1 MVSKSTKFVS
11 HLGWI
16 SANYY
21 DEINDEFLKLLMK
34 FIKYECLCNKD
45 IRRNFTFVNIGVVPL
60 LARVKWFFLVHV
72 H

>member
-45 IRRNFTFVNIGVVPL
+45 IRRNFTFVNI
-60 LARVKWFFLVHV
+60 
-72 H
+72 